1 MRNPLPITTVL
12 GVLACA
18 AATAVAAMDKDE
30 YRGANARIDAE
41 YQVDRQKC
49 GERHGNAA
57 DLCVARAHGARDVSR
72 AELEATYK
80 PGPRANYNAAMA
92 RAQSTYAI
100 AKLECNDRQGAARK
114 GCVKDAEAARAR
126 AKAEAEA
133 LRAGR

>member
-1 MRNPLPITTVL
+1 MRYPF
-12 GVLACA
+12 GVAAALAALACV
-18 AATAVAAMDKDE
+18 TAFAAMDKDE
-30 YRGANARIDAE
+30 YRAANARIEAE

-57 DLCVARAHGARDVSR
+57 DLCVARAHGARNVAK
-72 AELEATYK
+72 AELEATAK
-80 PGPRANYNAAMA
+80 PSPRANYDAAMA

-100 AKLECNDRQGAARK
+100 AKLECNDQLGEARK

-126 AKAEAEA
+126 AKQEAEA